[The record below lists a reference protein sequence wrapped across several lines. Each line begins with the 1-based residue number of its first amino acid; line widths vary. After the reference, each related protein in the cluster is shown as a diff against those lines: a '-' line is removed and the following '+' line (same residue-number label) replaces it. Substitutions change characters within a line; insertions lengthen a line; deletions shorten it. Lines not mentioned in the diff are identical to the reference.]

1 MVLSATNDSLASE
14 QEKISLVWILSSSH
28 VLRTKTTKSQ
38 ANAKKVERVK
48 ASLTEKSGKNI
59 QVETVPTRNERVKR

>member
-1 MVLSATNDSLASE
+1 KT
-14 QEKISLVWILSSSH
+14 SLVWIVPSSH

-38 ANAKKVERVK
+38 AKAKKIERVK

-59 QVETVPTRNERVKR
+59 QVETVPTRKERVSR

>member
-14 QEKISLVWILSSSH
+14 QEKISLVWILPSSH
-28 VLRTKTTKSQ
+28 VLRKKTTKSQ